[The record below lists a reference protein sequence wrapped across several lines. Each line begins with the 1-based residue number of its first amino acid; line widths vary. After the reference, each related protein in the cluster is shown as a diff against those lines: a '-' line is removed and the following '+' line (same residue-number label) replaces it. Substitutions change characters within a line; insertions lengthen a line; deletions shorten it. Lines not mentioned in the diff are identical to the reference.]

1 MSRILHR
8 AADLCFELE
17 KAQSLASVREVM
29 RQGVE
34 LFGTAFYFISMRT
47 GKTIS
52 PPVQLVLT
60 TYPRR
65 FQRYFDQHGAIEYD
79 PVVRHALKTTGA
91 FRWDGLYQTPR
102 DLALHQECVE
112 CGMEFGFSVADR
124 GPDGATV
131 LMCFCGAKPIVPNPA
146 AWEHAAAAAVM
157 LGASAHR
164 ALARM
169 ARRQH
174 QRRETNRQ
182 QLSTAEMRALQ
193 MTATAMTAEQVARV
207 MGVKPG
213 TVRYYLDRA
222 AVKLGAA
229 NRKEAVS
236 RAVARGLVDTRV
248 FPITGFS
255 GSADDFE
262 S

>member
-8 AADLCFELE
+8 AAELCFELE
-17 KAQSLASVREVM
+17 QAASLAPVREVM

-34 LFGTAFYFISMRT
+34 LFGASFYFASART
-47 GKTIS
+47 GKSIS

-60 TYPRR
+60 TYPQR

-79 PVVRHALKTTGA
+79 PVVQHALGMTGA
-91 FRWDGLYQTPR
+91 FRWDGLYQTAR
-102 DLALHQECVE
+102 DLALHRECVE

-124 GPDGATV
+124 GPDGATL
-131 LMCFCGAKPIVPNPA
+131 LMCFCGSKPIMPDPVK
-146 AWEHAAAAAVM
+146 WEQASAAAVM
-157 LGASAHR
+157 LGAAVHR
-164 ALARM
+164 ALGRM

-174 QRRETNRQ
+174 ARRVSGQQ
-182 QLSTAEMRALQ
+182 QLSTAELRALQ
-193 MTATAMTAEQVARV
+193 MTATAMTAAQVAKV

-222 AVKLGAA
+222 AAKLGASS
-229 NRKEAVS
+229 RKQAVS
-236 RAVARGLVDTRV
+236 KAIARGIVDTRV

-255 GSADDFE
+255 ESAEDFGN
-262 S
+262 